1 MSLSDERINE
11 MKEIFSMVDDDGD
24 GSITRS
30 QLGMCLRA
38 MQYSISN
45 SDINDL
51 MKKFDSD
58 KSETISFPQL
68 LQIIGATEQPNL
80 SKQSQQILA
89 ALKLFD
95 TQNDGMTFVGHLV
108 ELSVVASLLAETISE
123 NDFRFLMQQ
132 TGEQLTKD
140 SVDDMIKSTDART
153 KNGRIQ
159 YRKLVSTL
167 IHL

>member
-1 MSLSDERINE
+1 MMSLTEERINE

-24 GSITRS
+24 GSITRP

-45 SDINDL
+45 QEINSL

-58 KSETISFPQL
+58 KTDRINFPQL
-68 LQIIGATEQPNL
+68 LQIIAATHQPSLNQQTQSIL
-80 SKQSQQILA
+80 S

-95 TQNDGMTFVGHLV
+95 TNND
-108 ELSVVASLLAETISE
+108 ETISE

-132 TGEQLTKD
+132 TGEPLSKD

-153 KNGRIQ
+153 SNGRIQ
-159 YRKLVSTL
+159 YRKLVSTI